1 MERKLIR
8 VSTQIVDIGH
18 FFNDMDIHD
27 SAIEFSRFVNSIKL
41 SENEVAKF
49 SYIEYADE
57 ILLDIY
63 RPETDEEM
71 NARIKEHEKEKKRR
85 EKKLAELKRLMLK
98 YPYFSIKMTTKEDI
112 IPDMCLTYLNEPLTK
127 N

>member
-18 FFNDMDIHD
+18 FFNDLDIYD
-27 SAIEFSRFVNSIKL
+27 AEIEFSKFVNSIKL

-71 NARIKEHEKEKKRR
+71 NARIKEHEKEKNLQ
-85 EKKLAELKRLMLK
+85 EKELAELKRLMLK
-98 YPYFSIKMTTKEDI
+98 YPYFSFNTKDNV
-112 IPDMCLTYLNEPLTK
+112 TV
-127 N
+127 